1 MNALQTFNEI
11 LQHADLIASAIL
23 QQTNPKRDLISQRKA
38 FQEYGADLIKRGE
51 EAGMLKPIRN
61 GKAKNS
67 PILYSRKEIIA
78 QIKTE
83 SIMRNEGYAILATLK
98 E

>member
-11 LQHADLIASAIL
+11 LRHADLIASAIL

-83 SIMRNEGYAILATLK
+83 GIMRNEGYAILATLK
-98 E
+98 D

>member
-11 LQHADLIASAIL
+11 LQHADLIASAII

-38 FQEYGADLIKRGE
+38 YEDYGAELIKRGVDS
-51 EAGMLKPIRN
+51 GMLKPIRN

-98 E
+98 D

>member
-83 SIMRNEGYAILATLK
+83 GIMRNEGYAILATLK

>member
-38 FQEYGADLIKRGE
+38 FQEYGPDLIKRGE

>member
-38 FQEYGADLIKRGE
+38 FQEYGSELIKRGGSRDAKAHPQRQGE
-51 EAGMLKPIRN
+51 ELAHPLLSQGNYRANQNGEHHAQRGLRHSRN
-61 GKAKNS
+61 
-67 PILYSRKEIIA
+67 
-78 QIKTE
+78 T
-83 SIMRNEGYAILATLK
+83 
-98 E
+98 

>member
-51 EAGMLKPIRN
+51 DAGMLKPIRN

>member
-11 LQHADLIASAIL
+11 LQHADLIASAII

-38 FQEYGADLIKRGE
+38 YDDYGMELIKRGVE
-51 EAGMLKPIRN
+51 SGMLKPIRN

>member
-1 MNALQTFNEI
+1 MNAIQTFNEI

-38 FQEYGADLIKRGE
+38 FQEYGVDLIKRGE
-51 EAGMLKPIRN
+51 DAGMLKPIRN

>member
-38 FQEYGADLIKRGE
+38 FQDYGADLIKRGE

>member
-38 FQEYGADLIKRGE
+38 YQEYGADLIKRGE

>member
-1 MNALQTFNEI
+1 MNALRTFNEI

-83 SIMRNEGYAILATLK
+83 GIMRNEGYAILATLK
-98 E
+98 D

>member
-38 FQEYGADLIKRGE
+38 FQEYGADLIRRGE

-83 SIMRNEGYAILATLK
+83 SIMRNEGYAILATLRD
-98 E
+98 

>member
-1 MNALQTFNEI
+1 MNALQTFTEI

-51 EAGMLKPIRN
+51 DAGMLKPIRN

-83 SIMRNEGYAILATLK
+83 RIMRNEGYAILATLK
-98 E
+98 D

>member
-1 MNALQTFNEI
+1 MKDI
-11 LQHADLIASAIL
+11 DLIASAIVR
-23 QQTNPKRDLISQRKA
+23 QTQPKRDLISQRKA
-38 FQEYGADLIKRGE
+38 IDEFGGDLIKRGE
-51 EAGMLKPIRN
+51 QSGMLHPIRN

-67 PILYSRKEIIA
+67 PILYSRMEILA

-83 SIMRNEGYAILATLK
+83 GIMRNEGYAILATLK